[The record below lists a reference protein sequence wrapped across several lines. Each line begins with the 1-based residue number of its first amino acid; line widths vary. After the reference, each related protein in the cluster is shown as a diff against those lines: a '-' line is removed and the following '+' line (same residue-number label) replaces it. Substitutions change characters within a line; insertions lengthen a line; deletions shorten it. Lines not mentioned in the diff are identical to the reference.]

1 MCLRCQPQRP
11 WGSVWRHARDISER
25 ECMTLVISGSGPTNV
40 DGAYRVAYEQQCSLV
55 HAQVAWGSIGGRNNR
70 ENKFGWSRTG
80 ARHPV
85 PQFQCCFLSRRLWSS
100 RSTIKETWFCFHV
113 DVKIADER
121 GANIEILGAGGWQGP
136 PNLEIHNF
144 GFPIISPG
152 YGPQM
157 AGVLQTLVETY
168 AFCVAFHAWNV
179 HANIVMNNSRIHN
192 GYAAWARGCH
202 VTDER
207 NTCQRWQERA
217 KACGEPM

>member
-1 MCLRCQPQRP
+1 M
-11 WGSVWRHARDISER
+11 AR
-25 ECMTLVISGSGPTNV
+25 
-40 DGAYRVAYEQQCSLV
+40 
-55 HAQVAWGSIGGRNNR
+55 GSIVGRNNR
-70 ENKFGWSRTG
+70 EKLYWVIEDRHAPSRSPISMFFFVT
-80 ARHPV
+80 
-85 PQFQCCFLSRRLWSS
+85 SS
-100 RSTIKETWFCFHV
+100 RSTIKETWFCYHV
-113 DVKIADER
+113 DAKVADDR

-136 PNLEIHNF
+136 LNLENHNF

-168 AFCVAFHAWNV
+168 AICVAFYAWNV
-179 HANIVMNNSRIHN
+179 HANVVMNNSRIHN

-217 KACGEPM
+217 KACGEPMQRNYRTTIGQL